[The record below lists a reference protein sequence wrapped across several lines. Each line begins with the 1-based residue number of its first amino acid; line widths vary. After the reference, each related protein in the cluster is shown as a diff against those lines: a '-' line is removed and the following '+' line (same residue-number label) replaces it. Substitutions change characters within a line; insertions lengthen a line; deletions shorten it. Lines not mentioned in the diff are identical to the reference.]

1 MYIHFKGELIDLRN
15 IIITEMKNLPL
26 EEQRIEVVE
35 RKGLGHPDTICDS
48 IMNEVSVR
56 LSREYIEK
64 FGTILHHNIDKS
76 LLAAGEVETRFG
88 GGIIKKPMK
97 LIFGD
102 RATFEANGIKIPV
115 GEIAIQTAK
124 KWFRENLRF
133 VDPDVHVHYQI
144 EIQPG
149 SSALIDIFRRGGRVL
164 EANDTSAA
172 VGWAPMTKTEKTV
185 LMTEKY
191 LNSPEFKKRFP
202 ESGEDIKVMGLRRD
216 KSLELI
222 ISMAFVDRFIEN
234 EKDYFE
240 KKSVILKE
248 IRKFVE
254 RNGGFEEIKV
264 QLNTLDTP
272 GRGIDGIYLT
282 VLGTSADGADSGQV
296 GRGNRVN
303 GVISLNRPQ
312 CSEAAAGKNPV
323 SHVGKIYNLLTHEI
337 AKDIYTNVSGVREVY
352 VWMLS
357 KIGHPIDQ
365 PLLTAVQIIPDGTE
379 PFVKIRRRSER
390 VVNYRLEEIEDFCMK
405 LAYGKMPIC

>member
-1 MYIHFKGELIDLRN
+1 
-15 IIITEMKNLPL
+15 MKQVPL

-48 IMNEVSVR
+48 IMNEVSVK
-56 LSREYIEK
+56 LSQEYIAK

-88 GGIIKKPMK
+88 GGIVKKPMK

-102 RATFEANGIKIPV
+102 RATFEANGISIPV
-115 GEIAIQTAK
+115 EEIAIQTAK
-124 KWFRENLRF
+124 NWFRENLRF
-133 VDPDVHVHYQI
+133 VDPDVHVSYQI
-144 EIQPG
+144 EIQSG
-149 SSALIDIFRRGGRVL
+149 SSALTDIFRRGGRVL

-172 VGWAPMTKTEKTV
+172 VGWAPMTETEKTV
-185 LMTEKY
+185 LTTEKY
-191 LNSPEFKKRFP
+191 LNSEGFKKRFP

-216 KSLELI
+216 DELELI
-222 ISMAFVDRFIEN
+222 ISMAFVDRFIED
-234 EKDYFE
+234 ERDYFE
-240 KKSVILKE
+240 KKAMILEE

-254 RNGGFEEIKV
+254 GNSGFEKIQI
-264 QLNTLDTP
+264 QLNTLDAP
-272 GRGIDGIYLT
+272 GRGLDGIYLT

-303 GVISLNRPQ
+303 GLISLNRPQ

-337 AKDIYTNVSGVREVY
+337 AKDIYANIPGVREVY

-357 KIGHPIDQ
+357 KIGRPIDQ
-365 PLLTAVQIIPDGTE
+365 PIVAAVQIIPDSSE
-379 PFVKIRRRSER
+379 SFDKIRKEAER
-390 VVNYRLEEIEDFCMK
+390 LVDYRLEDIEEFCME
-405 LAYGKMPIC
+405 LACGKISVC

>member
-1 MYIHFKGELIDLRN
+1 
-15 IIITEMKNLPL
+15 MKQVPL

-48 IMNEVSVR
+48 IMNEVSVK
-56 LSREYIEK
+56 LSQEYIAK

-88 GGIIKKPMK
+88 GGIVKKPMK

-102 RATFEANGIKIPV
+102 RATFEANGISIPV
-115 GEIAIQTAK
+115 EEIAIQTAK
-124 KWFRENLRF
+124 NWFRENLRF
-133 VDPDVHVHYQI
+133 VDPDVHVSYQI

-149 SSALIDIFRRGGRVL
+149 SSALTDIFRRGGRVL

-172 VGWAPMTKTEKTV
+172 VGWAPMTETEKTV
-185 LMTEKY
+185 LTTEKY
-191 LNSPEFKKRFP
+191 LNSEGFKKRFP

-216 KSLELI
+216 DELELI
-222 ISMAFVDRFIEN
+222 ISMAFVDRFIED
-234 EKDYFE
+234 ERDYFE
-240 KKSVILKE
+240 KKAMILEE

-254 RNGGFEEIKV
+254 GNSGFEKIQI
-264 QLNTLDTP
+264 QLNTLDAP
-272 GRGIDGIYLT
+272 GRGLDGIYLT

-303 GVISLNRPQ
+303 GLISLNRPQ

-337 AKDIYTNVSGVREVY
+337 AKDIYANIPGVREVY

-357 KIGHPIDQ
+357 KIGRPIDQ
-365 PLLTAVQIIPDGTE
+365 PIVAAVQIIPDSSE
-379 PFVKIRRRSER
+379 SFDKIRKEAER
-390 VVNYRLEEIEDFCMK
+390 LVDYRLEDIEEFCME
-405 LAYGKMPIC
+405 LACGKISVC

>member
-1 MYIHFKGELIDLRN
+1 MYIHFEGELIDLRN

-88 GGIIKKPMK
+88 GGVIKKPMK

-115 GEIAIQTAK
+115 REIAIETAK
-124 KWFRENLRF
+124 RWFRENLRF
-133 VDPDVHVHYQI
+133 VDPDEHVHYQI

-149 SSALIDIFRRGGRVL
+149 SSALTDIFKRGGRIL

-172 VGWAPMTKTEKTV
+172 VGWAPMTKTEKIV
-185 LMTEKY
+185 LSTEKY

-216 KSLELI
+216 RSLELI

-240 KKSVILKE
+240 KKSIILEE
-248 IRKFVE
+248 IREFVE
-254 RNGGFEEIKV
+254 RNSGFEEIKI
-264 QLNTLDTP
+264 QLNTLDVP

-337 AKDIYTNVSGVREVY
+337 AKDIYASVSGIREVY

-357 KIGHPIDQ
+357 KIGRPIDQ
-365 PLLTAVQIIPDGTE
+365 PLITAVQIIPDGTE
-379 PFVKIRRRSER
+379 PFDKIRRRSER
-390 VVNYRLEEIEDFCMK
+390 VVDYRLDEIEDFCMK
-405 LAYGKMPIC
+405 LAYGKIPIC

>member
-1 MYIHFKGELIDLRN
+1 MRN

-88 GGIIKKPMK
+88 GGVIKKPMK

-115 GEIAIQTAK
+115 REIAIETAK
-124 KWFRENLRF
+124 RWFRENLRF
-133 VDPDVHVHYQI
+133 VDPDEHVHYQI

-149 SSALIDIFRRGGRVL
+149 SSALTDIFKRGGRIL

-172 VGWAPMTKTEKTV
+172 VGWAPMTKTEKIV
-185 LMTEKY
+185 LSTEKY

-216 KSLELI
+216 RSLELI

-240 KKSVILKE
+240 KKSIILEE
-248 IRKFVE
+248 IREFVE
-254 RNGGFEEIKV
+254 RNSGFEEIKI
-264 QLNTLDTP
+264 QLNTLDVP

-337 AKDIYTNVSGVREVY
+337 AKDIYASVSGIREVY

-357 KIGHPIDQ
+357 KIGRPIDQ
-365 PLLTAVQIIPDGTE
+365 PLITAVQIIPDGTE
-379 PFVKIRRRSER
+379 PFDKIRRRSER
-390 VVNYRLEEIEDFCMK
+390 VVDYRLDEIEDFCMK
-405 LAYGKMPIC
+405 LAYGKIPIC

>member
-115 GEIAIQTAK
+115 REIAIETAK
-124 KWFRENLRF
+124 RWFRENLRF
-133 VDPDVHVHYQI
+133 VDPDEHVHYQI

-149 SSALIDIFRRGGRVL
+149 SSALTDIFKRGGRVL

-172 VGWAPMTKTEKTV
+172 VGWAPMTKTEKIV
-185 LMTEKY
+185 LSTEKY

-216 KSLELI
+216 RSLELI

-240 KKSVILKE
+240 KKSIILEE
-248 IRKFVE
+248 IREFVE
-254 RNGGFEEIKV
+254 RNSGFEEIKI
-264 QLNTLDTP
+264 QLNTLDVP

-337 AKDIYTNVSGVREVY
+337 AKDIYASVSGIREVY

-357 KIGHPIDQ
+357 KIGRPIDQ
-365 PLLTAVQIIPDGTE
+365 PLITAVQIIPDGTE
-379 PFVKIRRRSER
+379 PFDKIRRRSER
-390 VVNYRLEEIEDFCMK
+390 VVDYRLEEIEDFCMK
-405 LAYGKMPIC
+405 LAYGKIPIC

>member
-1 MYIHFKGELIDLRN
+1 MYIHFEGELIDLRN

-88 GGIIKKPMK
+88 GGVIKKPMK

-115 GEIAIQTAK
+115 REIAIETAK
-124 KWFRENLRF
+124 RWFRENLRF
-133 VDPDVHVHYQI
+133 IDPDEHVHYQI

-149 SSALIDIFRRGGRVL
+149 SSALTDIFKRGGRVL

-172 VGWAPMTKTEKTV
+172 VGWAPMTKTEKIV
-185 LMTEKY
+185 LSTEKY

-240 KKSVILKE
+240 KKFIILEE
-248 IRKFVE
+248 IREFVE
-254 RNGGFEEIKV
+254 RNSGFEEIKI
-264 QLNTLDTP
+264 QLNTLDVP

-337 AKDIYTNVSGVREVY
+337 AKDIYASVSGIREVY

-357 KIGHPIDQ
+357 KIGRPIDQ
-365 PLLTAVQIIPDGTE
+365 PLITAVQIIPDGTE
-379 PFVKIRRRSER
+379 PFDKIRRRSER
-390 VVNYRLEEIEDFCMK
+390 VVDYRLDEIEDFCMK
-405 LAYGKMPIC
+405 LAYGKIPIC